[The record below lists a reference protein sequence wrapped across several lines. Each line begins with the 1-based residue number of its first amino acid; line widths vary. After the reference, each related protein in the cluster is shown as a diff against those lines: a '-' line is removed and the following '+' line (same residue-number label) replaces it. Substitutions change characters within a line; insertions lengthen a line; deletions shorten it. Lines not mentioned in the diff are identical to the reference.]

1 MSDLQAIGELSSE
14 DAQRRAL
21 QFPIGVTVSLEDLGA
36 SDCEH
41 ILDRLRETEPVSW
54 IPALGGW
61 LVTERETARSLLRPR
76 IDVTVQSRQN
86 MVRASLGRMML
97 TVDND
102 EHDRMRKPLE
112 GPFRPREVEER
123 FAAYVRDLANQLID
137 TFIAD
142 GEADIVAAFASP
154 YAVQTAGKVIGLEL
168 GDVAQIN
175 DFYADFAGAMEYA
188 GDPEPLRRADQARG
202 RLDELLRV
210 SLASSSSADS
220 LARAVLN
227 DSSND
232 LSEDEL
238 IAQLRVIMFGAVE
251 TIQASITN
259 TLLLL
264 QLNPFAMKEISED
277 PKLLQSAVDESLRMI
292 PPVAF
297 IERWSKEPLDLGG
310 VSIGAHEFI
319 GISVIAVNRDPGTFE
334 RPHSFELHRSNVIRA
349 LSFSFGEHHCLGFH
363 LARLQTTSA
372 LEELHRR
379 LGAMTLVDYCA
390 PEGFAFRRPVLLRL
404 SWSSR

>member
-1 MSDLQAIGELSSE
+1 MSDLQPIGGLSSE
-14 DAQRRAL
+14 DAEQRAQR
-21 QFPIGVTVSLEDLGA
+21 FPIGATVSLEDLGA
-36 SDCEH
+36 SDCEVL
-41 ILDRLRETEPVSW
+41 LDQLRDNEPVSW
-54 IPALGGW
+54 LPALGGW
-61 LVTERETARSLLRPR
+61 LITERETARSLLRPR
-76 IDVTVQSRQN
+76 SDVTVQSRQN

-97 TVDND
+97 TVDTD

-123 FAAYVRDLANQLID
+123 FASYVRDLANQLID
-137 TFIAD
+137 TFIVD
-142 GEADIVAAFASP
+142 GEADVVSAFASP

-175 DFYADFAGAMEYA
+175 DFYADFAGTMEYA
-188 GDPEPLRRADQARG
+188 GDPEPLRRADQARA
-202 RLDELLRV
+202 RLDDLLRA
-210 SLASSSSADS
+210 SLASPTSADS
-220 LARAVLN
+220 LAKEVLI

-232 LSEDEL
+232 LNEEEL

-264 QLNPFAMKEISED
+264 QLNPSAEREISAD
-277 PKLLQSAVDESLRMI
+277 PTLLANAVDESLRMI

-310 VSIGAHEFI
+310 VAISTHEFI
-319 GISVIAVNRDPGTFE
+319 GISVIAANRDPGTFE
-334 RPHSFELHRSNVIRA
+334 HPHSFDLHRSNTIRA

-363 LARLQTTSA
+363 LARLQTTGA

-379 LGAMTLVDYCA
+379 LGALTLVDHRA
-390 PEGFAFRRPVLLRL
+390 PEGFAFRRPALLRL
-404 SWSSR
+404 SWASR